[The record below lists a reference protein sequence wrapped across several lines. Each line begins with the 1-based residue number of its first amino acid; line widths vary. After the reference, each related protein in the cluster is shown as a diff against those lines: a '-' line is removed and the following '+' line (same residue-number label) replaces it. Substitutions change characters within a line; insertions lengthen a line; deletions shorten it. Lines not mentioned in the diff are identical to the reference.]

1 MSELSFLVKDDLALP
16 ACRDSPRPF
25 FASLLR
31 RYSKNDQPKIKFKER
46 VVIFGAAKVGKSAI
60 IQQFLYD
67 RFPDRYSKTIE
78 DLYIAE
84 YNLSSGAS
92 LTLEI
97 MDTAG
102 SYQFPAMRKYLYVTF
117 SFDLGLFF
125 AFLFFIFLV

>member
-1 MSELSFLVKDDLALP
+1 MSEISFMVKDDLQALP
-16 ACRDSPRPF
+16 MRRGSPPRSPF
-25 FASLLR
+25 LASLLR
-31 RYSKNDQPKIKFKER
+31 RHSKNDQPKIKFKER

-67 RFPDRYSKTIE
+67 RFPERYNKTIE

-97 MDTAG
+97 LDTAG
-102 SYQFPAMRKYLYVTF
+102 SYQFPAMRELPIIHQSSSTGMKLMC
-117 SFDLGLFF
+117 L
-125 AFLFFIFLV
+125 